1 MTYHSEEDP
10 EGDRP
15 FERRDDESGQQ
26 RSHVGRQDDK
36 SRPDVDLASS
46 LVEEEHVEDEHQTTS
61 LSHGAEEPIQNT
73 SCHEGLESGRS
84 STPRRGGGREDQEV
98 KQDWEATCP
107 R

>member
-15 FERRDDESGQQ
+15 CQRGDDESGEQ

-46 LVEEEHVEDEHQTTS
+46 FVEEEHVEDEHQTTS
-61 LSHGAEEPIQNT
+61 LSYSAEET
-73 SCHEGLESGRS
+73 
-84 STPRRGGGREDQEV
+84 V
-98 KQDWEATCP
+98 
-107 R
+107 